1 MKILQKGLC
10 ANTDGMLKP
19 QKVLLPKIWIFN
31 LVILRKSNIAMK
43 LFVSEIF
50 ACTNGAEYFQTERYE
65 KYENVEYFSTE
76 IMKGNTSWTVN

>member
-10 ANTDGMLKP
+10 ANTDRMLKP
-19 QKVLLPKIWIFN
+19 EKVLLPEIWIFN
-31 LVILRKSNIAMK
+31 LVILHKSNTAMK

-50 ACTNGAEYFQTERYE
+50 ACKNGAEYFQTEIYE